1 MRRHGLRCFRVVG
14 ETEGTRRAER
24 TQRRA
29 DATTTAYNEQV
40 LKLTD
45 SQWWAIWLTVGLLG
59 VAWILDPTSRV
70 TGEPIPVPF
79 WARVLT
85 VAVPV
90 ALLRLWQKR
99 SQ

>member
-1 MRRHGLRCFRVVG
+1 
-14 ETEGTRRAER
+14 
-24 TQRRA
+24 
-29 DATTTAYNEQV
+29 V
-40 LKLTD
+40 LELTGN
-45 SQWWAIWLTVGLLG
+45 QWWGIWLTVGLLG

-70 TGEPIPVPF
+70 TGEPIPVPL

-85 VAVPV
+85 VAVAV